1 MNKTRV
7 RSYIINLLLAVALFV
22 LFQVLFATG
31 VLASQRMFVTLCIN
45 VMLAVSLNMVCGYM
59 GQLALGHAGFM
70 SVGAYAGAIFTINFT
85 AIHALPGWLQLVMAM
100 LVGGIVAALVGILI
114 GIPAL
119 RLKGDYLAIMTL
131 GFGEIIRVIFTNLGI
146 TGKGRTMSAE
156 KLTSFPVVFWTAVI
170 MIALI
175 YAFIYSR
182 HGRAVISIRDDE
194 VAAESSGVNV
204 TYYKVLVFAIAAG
217 FAGVAGALWSH
228 AYSIT
233 PRVFDFNKSID
244 ILIFVVLGGMG
255 SITGSVVAASV
266 LTILPEL
273 LRDLAYRLSWLPD
286 ILVRLI
292 ENRMVIYALLLII
305 MMVFRPNGLFGKYEF
320 SLIRSVR
327 NAPANLSRVKS
338 FFRGKGK
345 GKGGAA

>member
-1 MNKTRV
+1 MGALKKKTGV
-7 RSYIINLLLAVALFV
+7 AYAVNAVLVVILFV
-22 LFQVLFATG
+22 VLL
-31 VLASQRMFVTLCIN
+31 VLIDSGTLNSYNTTIITYLCIN
-45 VMLAVSLNMVCGYM
+45 VILAVSLNLVTGIL
-59 GQLALGHAGFM
+59 GQLVLGHAGFM
-70 SVGAYAGAIFTINFT
+70 LAGAYA
-85 AIHALPGWLQLVMAM
+85 
-100 LVGGIVAALVGILI
+100 AALFTKNIGLPLSISLPIGLVLGGLLAAVFGVVI

-156 KLTSFPVVFWTAVI
+156 KLTNFPIVFWTAVI

-255 SITGSVVAASV
+255 SITGSVIAASA
-266 LTILPEL
+266 LTLLPEM
-273 LRDLAYRLSWLPD
+273 LRGFDDY
-286 ILVRLI
+286 
-292 ENRMVIYALLLII
+292 RMVIYALLLSV
-305 MMVFRPNGLFGKYEF
+305 MMVFRPGGLLGKYEF
-320 SLIRSVR
+320 SLTRAVK
-327 NAPANLSRVKS
+327 NAPANVGRVKA
-338 FFRGKGK
+338 FFHGKGK
-345 GKGGAA
+345 RKGGAD

>member
-1 MNKTRV
+1 MGALKKKTGV
-7 RSYIINLLLAVALFV
+7 AYAVNAVLVVILFV
-22 LFQVLFATG
+22 VLL
-31 VLASQRMFVTLCIN
+31 VLIDSGTLNRYNTTIITNLCIN
-45 VMLAVSLNMVCGYM
+45 VILAVSLNLVTGIL
-59 GQLALGHAGFM
+59 GQLVLGHAGFM
-70 SVGAYAGAIFTINFT
+70 LAGAYA
-85 AIHALPGWLQLVMAM
+85 
-100 LVGGIVAALVGILI
+100 AALFTKNIGLPLSISLPIGLVLGGLLAAVFGVVI

-156 KLTSFPVVFWTAVI
+156 KLTNFPIVFWTAVI

-255 SITGSVVAASV
+255 SITGSVIAASA
-266 LTILPEL
+266 LTLLPEM
-273 LRDLAYRLSWLPD
+273 LRGFDDY
-286 ILVRLI
+286 
-292 ENRMVIYALLLII
+292 RMVIYALLLIV
-305 MMVFRPNGLFGKYEF
+305 MMVFRPGGLLGKYEF
-320 SLIRSVR
+320 SLTRAVK
-327 NAPANLSRVKS
+327 NAPANVGRVKA
-338 FFRGKGK
+338 FFHGKGK
-345 GKGGAA
+345 RKGGAD